1 MRRKVYTIIISPSNL
16 KPARQFTIH
25 RSTLWF
31 IFFLFVTLL
40 GFGILGS
47 VRYYNSINILADL
60 SAENVK
66 VKKEKGELEQ
76 ANKII
81 AQLRKKEELIRK
93 FLGLD
98 ADDANEPGQGGP
110 NPTSFMFEY
119 LELNKKASHAPAH
132 SLNLDKQP
140 FLSPAYKEAILLD
153 CDLQELIDFLK
164 NQRDVFATLPTIAP
178 IAVSESWI
186 TSGFGMRKSPFTG
199 LREFH
204 SGLDIFAMRGTPVIA
219 PGNGKVC
226 FVGTNGGYGKMIRIK
241 HNNQYQTVYGHLSGY
256 NVEVNQVVKRGD
268 CIGFVG
274 RTGNSTGYHLHY
286 EIEKEGKVVD
296 PFPYLLNFDDRQ
308 FMVAKNNF
316 FLE

>member
-1 MRRKVYTIIISPSNL
+1 MRRKVYTIVVSPSNL
-16 KPARQFTIH
+16 KPAKQFTIH

-31 IFFLFVTLL
+31 IIFIFLILL
-40 GFGILGS
+40 TYGILGS
-47 VRYYNSINILADL
+47 IKYYNDNKIL
-60 SAENVK
+60 SEYFQ

-110 NPTSFMFEY
+110 GSTSFMFEDFH
-119 LELNKKASHAPAH
+119 LNKRVSPVPAR
-132 SLNLDKQP
+132 SLNLEKEA
-140 FLSPAYKEAILLD
+140 FLSPSYKEAILLD

-164 NQRDVFATLPTIAP
+164 NQRDELATLPTIAP
-178 IAVSESWI
+178 ISVLESWI

-219 PGNGKVC
+219 PGNGRVC
-226 FVGTNGGYGKMIRIK
+226 FLGTNGGLGKMIGIR
-241 HNNQYQTVYGHLSGY
+241 HNNQYQTIYGHLSGY
-256 NVEVNQVVKRGD
+256 NVKLNQVVKRGD
-268 CIGFVG
+268 CIGLVG

-286 EIEKEGKVVD
+286 EIHKQGKAVD
-296 PFPYLLNFDDRQ
+296 PFAYLLNWDDRH
-308 FMVAKNNF
+308 FLVAKNNF
-316 FLE
+316 SLE

>member
-16 KPARQFTIH
+16 KPAKKFTIY
-25 RSTLWF
+25 RSTLWLVIF
-31 IFFLFVTLL
+31 IFFILL
-40 GFGILGS
+40 TYGILGS
-47 VRYYNSINILADL
+47 ITYYNDNKIFSEYIQ
-60 SAENVK
+60 

-98 ADDANEPGQGGP
+98 ADDANKPGEGGP
-110 NPTSFMFEY
+110 GPTSFVFEDFD
-119 LELNKKASHAPAH
+119 LNKKASPAPAR
-132 SLNLDKQP
+132 SLNLEKEA
-140 FLSPAYKEAILLD
+140 FLSPSYKEAILLD
-153 CDLQELIDFLK
+153 CNLQELIDFLK
-164 NQRDVFATLPTIAP
+164 NQRDELATLPTIAP
-178 IAVSESWI
+178 ISVLESWI
-186 TSGFGMRKSPFTG
+186 TCGFGMRKRPFTG

-226 FVGTNGGYGKMIRIK
+226 FVGRNGGLGQMIRIR

-256 NVEVNQVVKRGD
+256 NVKVNQVVKRGD

-274 RTGNSTGYHLHY
+274 RTGNATGYHLHY
-286 EIEKEGKVVD
+286 EIHKQDKAVD
-296 PFPYLLNFDDRQ
+296 PFPYLLNWDDKH
-308 FMVAKNNF
+308 FLIAKNNLS
-316 FLE
+316 LE

>member
-16 KPARQFTIH
+16 KPAKQFTIH
-25 RSTLWF
+25 RSTFWFVIF
-31 IFFLFVTLL
+31 IFLILL
-40 GFGILGS
+40 TYGILGS
-47 VRYYNSINILADL
+47 IKYYSDNKIF
-60 SAENVK
+60 AEYLQ
-66 VKKEKGELEQ
+66 VKKEKSELEQ

-110 NPTSFMFEY
+110 GSTSLV
-119 LELNKKASHAPAH
+119 LEDFHLNKKVSPVSAR
-132 SLNLDKQP
+132 SLNLEKEV
-140 FLSPAYKEAILLD
+140 FLSPSYKEAILLD

-164 NQRDVFATLPTIAP
+164 NQRDELAALPTIAP
-178 IAVSESWI
+178 ISVLESWI
-186 TSGFGMRKSPFTG
+186 TSEFGTRKSPFTG

-226 FVGTNGGYGKMIRIK
+226 LVMTNGGLGQMITVR
-241 HNNQYQTVYGHLSGY
+241 HNNQYETVYGHLSGY
-256 NVEVNQVVKRGD
+256 NVKVNQLVKRGD

-286 EIEKEGKVVD
+286 EIHKQGRAVD
-296 PFPYLLNFDDRQ
+296 PLPYFLNWDDQ
-308 FMVAKNNF
+308 HFLVAKNNF
-316 FLE
+316 SVE